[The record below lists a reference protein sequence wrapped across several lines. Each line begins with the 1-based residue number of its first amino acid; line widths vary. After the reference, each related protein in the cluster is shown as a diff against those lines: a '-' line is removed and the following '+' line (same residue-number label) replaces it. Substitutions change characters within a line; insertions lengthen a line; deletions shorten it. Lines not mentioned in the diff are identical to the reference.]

1 MSIQSHDDFIQQ
13 ERRRRLAAERLLA
26 QKSNELL
33 EANRQLATHADKLSY
48 TVIEQREENAT
59 LAGENQKVLAH
70 LDLATKQA
78 GKAEQRLWD
87 SLEAIGDGFA
97 VYDRNWCLVA
107 ANRHYMRLFEG
118 IEDVGLGAPY
128 DLVLQVLMDEGLVD
142 IGDANPDDWVD
153 EMLARWENRP
163 VQTTVIKLYNGR
175 SIQLQ
180 DKVSSDGGMVS
191 MCTDITESL
200 EREAAMREARD
211 AAEAANRAKS
221 AFLAKMSHE
230 ILTPMNGV
238 VGMAELLLES
248 ELTSED
254 QIYAETIRSSG
265 ESLLVIINDIL
276 DFSKLEADKM
286 EFRPEPMD
294 LEVLLLELLRLS
306 EASLDGKPVNLALH
320 YPIMGQTGFITDQGK
335 LRQVLTNLIG
345 NAIKFTPE
353 GHVTVDVDPGTPDAT
368 GRSMVK
374 ITVRDSGIGIPDEMQ
389 AHIFGEFNQVEDE
402 MNRKFEG
409 TGLGLAITKGIV
421 ERLEGT
427 LTVASDLGKGS
438 HFTVT
443 LPLEIDLRSSSP
455 TAVTPAPRTLALCGY
470 HRPTAEFLTDELASL
485 GVKVKTVTPDEI
497 ADLDTDAVFTCTC
510 LPEADQIQISE
521 IAPTNLPII
530 CVGTH
535 AHTPKQLAARCKAH
549 LSWPTANADLRTV
562 ISAIQPRQPSQS
574 DTAPLETLRMLAAED
589 NMINQF
595 VFQKMLKSV
604 EMDLTMVENGRHAVE
619 AFLDL
624 KPHIIFTDIS
634 MPEMDGMEAAREIRK
649 LEAEH
654 RLPQTPIIAMTAH
667 AMEDDEDRIKAA
679 GINHYLTKPF
689 KKSALMDA
697 LHRFAPSEINL
708 TKPNEG

>member
-1 MSIQSHDDFIQQ
+1 MSIQTHDDFIQQ

-33 EANRQLATHADKLSY
+33 EANRQLAKHADKLSY

-107 ANRHYMRLFEG
+107 ANRHYMRLFDG

-163 VQTTVIKLYNGR
+163 VQPTIIKLYNGR

-230 ILTPMNGV
+230 IRTPMNGV

-248 ELTSED
+248 ELSSED

-306 EASLDGKPVNLALH
+306 EAGLDGKPVNLALH
-320 YPIMGQTGFITDQGK
+320 YPLMGQTGFITDHGK
-335 LRQVLTNLIG
+335 LRQILTNLIG

-368 GRSMVK
+368 GCSMVK

-443 LPLEIDLRSSSP
+443 LPLEADLRASPP
-455 TAVTPAPRTLALCGY
+455 TAIIPAPRTLALCGY
-470 HRPTAEFLTDELASL
+470 YRPTAEFLASELASL
-485 GVKVKTVTPDEI
+485 GVTVKTVTPDEI
-497 ADLDTDAVFTCTC
+497 ANLDTDALFTCTC
-510 LPEADQIQISE
+510 LPEADQVQISE
-521 IAPTNLPII
+521 IASTDLPII

-535 AHTPKQLAARCKAH
+535 AHMPKQLAARCTAH
-549 LSWPTANADLRTV
+549 LSWPTANVDLRAM
-562 ISAIQPRQPSQS
+562 ISAIQPRKRVQS
-574 DTAPLETLRMLAAED
+574 DTARQETLRMLAAED

-634 MPEMDGMEAAREIRK
+634 LPEMDGMEAAREIRK

-654 RLPQTPIIAMTAH
+654 GLPQTPIVAMTAH

-689 KKSALMDA
+689 KKSALVDA

-708 TKPNEG
+708 TKPNES

>member
-153 EMLARWENRP
+153 EMLVRWDNRP

-230 ILTPMNGV
+230 IRTPMNGV

-248 ELTSED
+248 ELTNED

-443 LPLEIDLRSSSP
+443 LPLEADLRSSAP
-455 TAVTPAPRTLALCGY
+455 TALPPAPRTLAL
-470 HRPTAEFLTDELASL
+470 
-485 GVKVKTVTPDEI
+485 
-497 ADLDTDAVFTCTC
+497 
-510 LPEADQIQISE
+510 
-521 IAPTNLPII
+521 
-530 CVGTH
+530 
-535 AHTPKQLAARCKAH
+535 
-549 LSWPTANADLRTV
+549 
-562 ISAIQPRQPSQS
+562 
-574 DTAPLETLRMLAAED
+574 
-589 NMINQF
+589 
-595 VFQKMLKSV
+595 
-604 EMDLTMVENGRHAVE
+604 
-619 AFLDL
+619 
-624 KPHIIFTDIS
+624 
-634 MPEMDGMEAAREIRK
+634 
-649 LEAEH
+649 
-654 RLPQTPIIAMTAH
+654 
-667 AMEDDEDRIKAA
+667 
-679 GINHYLTKPF
+679 
-689 KKSALMDA
+689 
-697 LHRFAPSEINL
+697 
-708 TKPNEG
+708 

>member
-48 TVIEQREENAT
+48 TVIEQRQENAT
-59 LAGENQKVLAH
+59 LAGENQKVIAH

-118 IEDVGLGAPY
+118 IDDVGLGAPY

-153 EMLARWENRP
+153 EMLARWESRP

-180 DKVSSDGGMVS
+180 DKVSTDGGMVS

-230 ILTPMNGV
+230 IRTPMNGV

-254 QIYAETIRSSG
+254 QIYAKTIRSSG

-276 DFSKLEADKM
+276 DFSKLEANKM

-294 LEVLLLELLRLS
+294 L
-306 EASLDGKPVNLALH
+306 
-320 YPIMGQTGFITDQGK
+320 
-335 LRQVLTNLIG
+335 
-345 NAIKFTPE
+345 
-353 GHVTVDVDPGTPDAT
+353 
-368 GRSMVK
+368 
-374 ITVRDSGIGIPDEMQ
+374 
-389 AHIFGEFNQVEDE
+389 
-402 MNRKFEG
+402 
-409 TGLGLAITKGIV
+409 
-421 ERLEGT
+421 
-427 LTVASDLGKGS
+427 
-438 HFTVT
+438 
-443 LPLEIDLRSSSP
+443 
-455 TAVTPAPRTLALCGY
+455 
-470 HRPTAEFLTDELASL
+470 
-485 GVKVKTVTPDEI
+485 
-497 ADLDTDAVFTCTC
+497 
-510 LPEADQIQISE
+510 
-521 IAPTNLPII
+521 
-530 CVGTH
+530 
-535 AHTPKQLAARCKAH
+535 
-549 LSWPTANADLRTV
+549 
-562 ISAIQPRQPSQS
+562 
-574 DTAPLETLRMLAAED
+574 
-589 NMINQF
+589 
-595 VFQKMLKSV
+595 
-604 EMDLTMVENGRHAVE
+604 
-619 AFLDL
+619 
-624 KPHIIFTDIS
+624 
-634 MPEMDGMEAAREIRK
+634 
-649 LEAEH
+649 
-654 RLPQTPIIAMTAH
+654 
-667 AMEDDEDRIKAA
+667 
-679 GINHYLTKPF
+679 
-689 KKSALMDA
+689 
-697 LHRFAPSEINL
+697 
-708 TKPNEG
+708 